1 MESGNKKALGV
12 VATLVALQLLMAA
25 PMAMARSP
33 SALEEMARTEK
44 IAIERLILETP
55 VEGRM
60 CGRETCYTGA
70 CYTPGCY
77 CNYPVCMRPS
87 VVPA

>member
-1 MESGNKKALGV
+1 MESGKKKVLGV
-12 VATLVALQLLMAA
+12 VAALVVLQLLMAA
-25 PMAMARSP
+25 PMAMARLP
-33 SALEEMARTEK
+33 PALEEMARTEK

-55 VEGRM
+55 VEGRS
-60 CGRETCYTGA
+60 CGRETCYISP

-77 CNYPVCMRPS
+77 CTYPLCMRPS